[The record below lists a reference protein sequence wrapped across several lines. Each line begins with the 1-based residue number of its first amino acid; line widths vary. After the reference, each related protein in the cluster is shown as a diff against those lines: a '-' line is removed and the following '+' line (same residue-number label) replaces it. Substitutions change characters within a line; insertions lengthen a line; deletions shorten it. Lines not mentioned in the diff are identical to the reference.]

1 MIAKNY
7 IMKTY
12 RLILSLFLAQLLF
25 IACSSAEREVTIKIV
40 QTSDIHGNYFP
51 FDYIK
56 DEETSGSFA
65 RIYSYVEQQRK
76 EHGDNL
82 LLFENGDLLQGQ
94 PSAYYYNFIDTTS
107 VHLAAEMM
115 NYMKFDAANMG
126 NHDVEA
132 GRDVFER
139 WANDCD
145 FPVLGANIID
155 TTTGK
160 PFFTPYV
167 VFKRDGI
174 KVAVLGMI
182 TPAVP
187 VWLAESLWK
196 GLRFEDMEETAR
208 HWLPIIREKENPDA
222 IIGIFHAGQ
231 KAQFLGE
238 KYRENASAEVAVN
251 VPGFDVVLMGHDHTL
266 ESRKVAN
273 IQGDSVLLLNPANL
287 GKYVA
292 QATLTIKKK
301 GNNVL
306 DKKVEGGLVA
316 MDDYEISAR
325 FMDKFKGEE
334 QVVRDFVSKKIAR
347 ISQTISTREAY
358 FGPSAFIDLIH
369 SLQLAISGAQ
379 ISLAAPLSFD
389 ASINEGDIT
398 VGDMFGLYKYEN
410 MLYTMR
416 LKGKELKQL
425 LEMSYALWTNQM
437 SSSSDQFLRLR
448 KDTFQ
453 NKERWRF
460 QNSSFNF
467 DSAAGILYTV
477 DVTKPEGEKVTI
489 SSLADGSPFDEEAF
503 YTVALNSYRG
513 NGGGELI
520 TKGAGLSKE
529 ELQSR
534 MVNASTKDLRY
545 HLMEYIQ
552 QQEVISPKLLNHW
565 KFVPENIVKEV
576 AKRDYDYLFG
586 NR

>member
-56 DEETSGSFA
+56 GEDTSGSFA

-182 TPAVP
+182 PPAVP
-187 VWLAESLWK
+187 VWLAENLWK

-208 HWLPIIREKENPDA
+208 HWMPIIREKENPDA
-222 IIGIFHAGQ
+222 VIGIFHAGQ
-231 KAQFLGE
+231 NAQFLGE
-238 KYRENASAEVAVN
+238 KYRENAS
-251 VPGFDVVLMGHDHTL
+251 
-266 ESRKVAN
+266 KW
-273 IQGDSVLLLNPANL
+273 
-287 GKYVA
+287 
-292 QATLTIKKK
+292 
-301 GNNVL
+301 
-306 DKKVEGGLVA
+306 
-316 MDDYEISAR
+316 
-325 FMDKFKGEE
+325 
-334 QVVRDFVSKKIAR
+334 
-347 ISQTISTREAY
+347 
-358 FGPSAFIDLIH
+358 PSMCR
-369 SLQLAISGAQ
+369 
-379 ISLAAPLSFD
+379 
-389 ASINEGDIT
+389 AS
-398 VGDMFGLYKYEN
+398 
-410 MLYTMR
+410 MLC
-416 LKGKELKQL
+416 
-425 LEMSYALWTNQM
+425 
-437 SSSSDQFLRLR
+437 
-448 KDTFQ
+448 
-453 NKERWRF
+453 
-460 QNSSFNF
+460 
-467 DSAAGILYTV
+467 
-477 DVTKPEGEKVTI
+477 
-489 SSLADGSPFDEEAF
+489 
-503 YTVALNSYRG
+503 
-513 NGGGELI
+513 
-520 TKGAGLSKE
+520 
-529 ELQSR
+529 
-534 MVNASTKDLRY
+534 
-545 HLMEYIQ
+545 
-552 QQEVISPKLLNHW
+552 
-565 KFVPENIVKEV
+565 
-576 AKRDYDYLFG
+576 
-586 NR
+586 

>member
-7 IMKTY
+7 FMKTY
-12 RLILSLFLAQLLF
+12 RLILSLFLAQLLLV
-25 IACSSAEREVTIKIV
+25 ACSSAEREVTIKIV

-56 DEETSGSFA
+56 NEETSGSFA
-65 RIYSYVEQQRK
+65 RIHPYVEQQRK

-94 PSAYYYNFIDTTS
+94 PSAYYYNFIDTVS

-126 NHDVEA
+126 NHDIEA

-160 PFFTPYV
+160 PFFKPYA
-167 VFKRDGI
+167 VFKRDGV

-182 TPAVP
+182 TPAIP
-187 VWLAESLWK
+187 VWLAESLWR

-208 HWLPIIREKENPDA
+208 HWMPVIREKENPDV
-222 IIGIFHAGQ
+222 IVGLFHAGQ
-231 KAQFLGE
+231 NAQFLGE

-273 IQGDSVLLLNPANL
+273 VQGDSVLLLNPANL

-301 GNNVL
+301 GNKLL
-306 DKKVEGGLVA
+306 DKKVEGGLVE
-316 MDDYEISAR
+316 MGDYQISAPFVNE
-325 FMDKFKGEE
+325 FMDEE
-334 QVVRDFVSKKIAR
+334 QIVRDFVSRKIAR
-347 ISQTISTREAY
+347 ITQTISTRDAY

-410 MLYTMR
+410 MLYTMQ

-448 KDTFQ
+448 REEYQGK
-453 NKERWRF
+453 KRWRF

-534 MVNASTKDLRY
+534 MISATTKDLRY
-545 HLMEYIQ
+545 YLMEYIQ
-552 QQEVISPKLLNHW
+552 QQGVIAPKSLNHW
-565 KFVPENIVKEV
+565 KFVPENIIEE
-576 AKRDYDYLFG
+576 AARRDYARLFG
-586 NR
+586 KQ